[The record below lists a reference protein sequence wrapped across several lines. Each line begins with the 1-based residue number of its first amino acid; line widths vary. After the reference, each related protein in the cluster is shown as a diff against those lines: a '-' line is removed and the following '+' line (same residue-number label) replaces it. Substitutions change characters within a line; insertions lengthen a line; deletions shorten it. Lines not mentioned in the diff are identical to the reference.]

1 MKKCTQSTALAPG
14 PTTENASPLCLGGSD
29 RGGWRPPSPSP
40 GLCAPCGHPASA
52 RGITVELRAHFPL
65 TLCPE
70 GVLALV
76 QGGSHSV
83 SERHS
88 RWSPGPL
95 SLPVE
100 YPGPPALLGRLH
112 SKPPPPLCPCGPRR
126 PLLGWGRCS
135 GSQGCPQEP
144 GAGPSCHHSSSPGRD
159 WLQW

>member
-112 SKPPPPLCPCGPRR
+112 SKPP
-126 PLLGWGRCS
+126 
-135 GSQGCPQEP
+135 SQGPQVP
-144 GAGPSCHHSSSPGRD
+144 PQLGASTHRQQVGRPTAHTASD
-159 WLQW
+159 LGLEVEIKGKMSE